1 MTVSA
6 PSVSGVSGAG
16 FAIVAT
22 LFFSGVDALA
32 KSLGAELSSFQVV
45 FLRTMGSALFL
56 AVFMGFFLRRGIRPG
71 YMKSHALRGFLMAV
85 TAMLFFYAVARLPLV
100 MTLALAMTSPIYLAL
115 MGAFF
120 LKERLGK
127 ATLGAVLLAISGAG
141 VITFARVDG
150 DAGSAVAMSPL
161 LAALL
166 APLTYAAGALVMKID
181 SVSDHPAALSMMQ
194 SAFAALFA
202 LPTAA
207 IFWQSPDA
215 GLYWQIALIG
225 LFGAIG
231 YLLLIA
237 GLSRI
242 PASVY
247 AVIDYTAL
255 VWAGLFGY
263 LFFGE
268 IPTAATLA
276 GSALILSACILS
288 ARAMRRRS
296 AM

>member
-1 MTVSA
+1 MSVSP
-6 PSVSGVSGAG
+6 PSVSGLSGAG

-45 FLRTMGSALFL
+45 FLRTSGSALFL
-56 AVFMGFFLRRGIRPG
+56 VIFMAFVLKRGIRPG
-71 YMKSHALRGFLMAV
+71 QMKSHALRGFLMAV

-100 MTLALAMTSPIYLAL
+100 MALALAMTSPIYLAL

-120 LKERLGK
+120 LKERLAP
-127 ATLGAVLLAISGAG
+127 ATLGAVVLAVLGAG
-141 VITFARVDG
+141 VITFARDG
-150 DAGSAVAMSPL
+150 GGADDAVSLAPL

-166 APLTYAAGALVMKID
+166 APLTYAAGALVMKLD
-181 SVSDHPAALSMMQ
+181 SARDHPAALSMMQ

-225 LFGAIG
+225 LFGAVG

-255 VWAGLFGY
+255 VWAGLFGF

-268 IPTAATLA
+268 IPTPATLA
-276 GSALILSACILS
+276 GSALILSACIVS
-288 ARAMRRRS
+288 ARAMRHRR
-296 AM
+296 